1 MIYQCKLIYQNTQ
14 SGSVTMDRR
23 LTHSRPIALVKD
35 AFTATTFFTNR
46 RKIHN
51 ETAKI
56 YYVEISA
63 TVILFFSSS

>member
-1 MIYQCKLIYQNTQ
+1 
-14 SGSVTMDRR
+14 MDRR

-56 YYVEISA
+56 YYIKIYLNY
-63 TVILFFSSS
+63 ILQKFINFCKI

>member
-1 MIYQCKLIYQNTQ
+1 
-14 SGSVTMDRR
+14 MDRR

-46 RKIHN
+46 CKIHN